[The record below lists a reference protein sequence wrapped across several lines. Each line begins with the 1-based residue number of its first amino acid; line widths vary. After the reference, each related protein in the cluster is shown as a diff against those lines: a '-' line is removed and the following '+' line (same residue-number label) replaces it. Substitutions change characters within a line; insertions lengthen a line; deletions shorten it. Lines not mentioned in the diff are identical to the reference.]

1 MRFETFEE
9 SKDGLT
15 YKYTVNI
22 SPETEKDRQK
32 LEEFKRFVQKQQAK
46 QAEFDALIL
55 GKFPI
60 LKSESEIK
68 PSVKLRC
75 GFTTDVAREIR
86 IASNE
91 KKPCYGRTKVSL
103 EDCKTCSSFA
113 TCYRQDLENLILTEG
128 KGRGIQKI
136 VNG

>member
-15 YKYTVNI
+15 YKCTVNI
-22 SPETEKDRQK
+22 IPETEKDLQE
-32 LEEFKRFVQKQQAK
+32 LEEFKQFMKKK
-46 QAEFDALIL
+46 QAERTEFDTLIL

-60 LKSESEIK
+60 SKPASEIK

-75 GFTTDVAREIR
+75 GFTTNVARELR
-86 IASNE
+86 IASDE
-91 KKPCYGRTKVSL
+91 KEKPCYGRTKVSL

-113 TCYRQDLENLILTEG
+113 TCYRQDLENLMITEG
-128 KGRGIQKI
+128 KWK
-136 VNG
+136 N

>member
-15 YKYTVNI
+15 YKCTVNI
-22 SPETEKDRQK
+22 IPETEKDLQE
-32 LEEFKRFVQKQQAK
+32 LEEFKRFMQKQQAK
-46 QAEFDALIL
+46 RAEFDGLIL

-60 LKSESEIK
+60 SKPVSEMK

-75 GFTTDVAREIR
+75 GFTTDVAREVR

-91 KKPCYGRTKVSL
+91 KEKPCYGRTKVSL
-103 EDCKTCSSFA
+103 EDCKTCLSFA

-128 KGRGIQKI
+128 
-136 VNG
+136 